1 MKRLL
6 LSFGIFSLI
15 FTLSACNEN
24 SVKDDLEEVTP
35 FSVTYVDEDG
45 SIITSFEVMPGDDA
59 PMPDDPFKEGYIFEG
74 WSNVARNINR
84 NLEIRAIYTLIERV
98 MEPTILVLTYVDDV
112 KPVLESFFDLP
123 IDIVSSLDGIDL
135 SDYVRVLVL
144 YNDDLRR
151 VLHPSR
157 VGAPVVRV
165 DQFLTFN
172 HVDGIEMT
180 LIYLRDISEFTTFF
194 ENLDESLFDLEG
206 IQTSYEFYPIEGT
219 SVYVSSSMYDA
230 QQLIDIL
237 DGATLASRSDFRW
250 FTTSQVIYIYLTE
263 AIPSFLSSYAEEIR
277 ILNNQVTEIMT
288 ERGQRLII
296 GRSTS
301 GLVEYYDS
309 FLKLVESGIEG
320 TMRLPSYRP
329 ERFIEPQTRITT
341 ADFCKIRD
349 FRDSNYLGQ
358 NLPHPTTVS
367 HDISQNRIPSIGTL
381 FGLVVMIR
389 FNEIDMVISDADY
402 LSIIEDAIIGSD
414 EFYSEMSNGSL
425 SFEWTYHPN
434 VVSVPFFL
442 NENINAGTPGYM
454 DLVNEHIE
462 KVLEEVEKSFNLSD
476 IDFINFFWPPGLPS
490 YVGGGL
496 AGVLNE
502 PLDSKNG
509 TIYNYILQTVPE
521 NDNDYLTQVVRH
533 ELAHALGLTD
543 TYIHPWVK
551 DFKRQIYLE
560 WDLMATIDFEFNAW
574 HRWLLSWMDD
584 EQIFC
589 LPLVSQGEYEIFL
602 EPLNENDAEIR
613 QIVINLSETEAISIE
628 LRGPGTYCPR
638 NCNQNILVTYIDS
651 RISGGNGP
659 KKIIGSSRFNGANFS
674 NALILEGEFV
684 TFRNI
689 TIIHSERY
697 SSGSVIT
704 VKFGE

>member
-6 LSFGIFSLI
+6 ISFGILS
-15 FTLSACNEN
+15 FTFLLSACNQDVAKT
-24 SVKDDLEEVTP
+24 STP
-35 FSVTYVDEDG
+35 FNVTFLDDDG
-45 SIITSFEVMPGDDA
+45 TFIAFFEVMPGENS
-59 PMPDDPFKEGYIFEG
+59 PVPEDPFKEGYVFER
-74 WSNVARNINR
+74 WSEVARNVNR
-84 NLEIRAIYTLIERV
+84 DLDIKAMYNPLERII
-98 MEPTILVLTYVDDV
+98 EPTILVLTYIEGIEST
-112 KPVLESFFDLP
+112 LEDFFNLP
-123 IDIVSSLDGIDL
+123 IEIVRSFEGLVL
-135 SDYVRVLVL
+135 SEYVRVLVL
-144 YNDDLRR
+144 YDDALRR
-151 VLHPSR
+151 DLHPSR
-157 VGAPVVRV
+157 IGAPLVRE
-165 DQFLTFN
+165 DQFLTFA
-172 HVDGIEMT
+172 HAKGVEMT
-180 LIYLRDISEFTTFF
+180 LVYLKDISEYKTFF
-194 ENLDESLFDLEG
+194 EVLDDNLFDLQG
-206 IQTSYEFYPIEGT
+206 IQIAYEFYPLEGT
-219 SVYVSSSMYDA
+219 TVYVSSSMYDA
-230 QQLIDIL
+230 QRLIDLL
-237 DGATLASRSDFRW
+237 DGARLASKEDELRW
-250 FTTSQVIYIYLTE
+250 FTTSQEIYIFIGE
-263 AIPSFLSSYAEEIR
+263 IIPSFLSAYAENIR
-277 ILNNQVTEIMT
+277 LINKQVTEIMT
-288 ERGQRLII
+288 DRGQRLII
-296 GRSTS
+296 GRST
-301 GLVEYYDS
+301 LNFVEYFESYLS
-309 FLKLVESGIEG
+309 LIESGIKG
-320 TMRLPSYRP
+320 TMTLESYRP
-329 ERFIEPQTRITT
+329 ERFSLPQTKISN
-341 ADFCKIRD
+341 ADICKIRD

-389 FNEIDMVISDADY
+389 FNEIDMIISDADY

-414 EFYSEMSNGSL
+414 EFYSEMSNGGL

-462 KVLEEVEKSFNLSD
+462 KVLEEVEKSSDLSD

-502 PLDSKNG
+502 PLDTKNG

-521 NDNDYLTQVVRH
+521 NDSDYLTHVVRH

-551 DFKRQIYLE
+551 DFERQIYLE

-589 LPLVSQGEYEIFL
+589 LPSVSQGEYEIFL

-651 RISGGNGP
+651 SISGGNGP

-674 NALILEGEFV
+674 HAPLLEGNSI

-689 TIIHSERY
+689 TILHSERY
-697 SSGSVIT
+697 GSGSV
-704 VKFGE
+704 VKIRFDE